1 MRKIDYTKIPCTTF
15 LSCVAF
21 IPFCTS
27 RTKLFYLNLHDFAI
41 KIIYNTKLLICNVF
55 WSIFRYV
62 FQAMKSVALISSKLQ
77 KCGSTGCCK
86 TCWQIRIIKII
97 NQNGNIKVLSTF
109 NPVLSI
115 LCRGIKKRAR
125 NEKIYKTNSRLQFN
139 SDSLNNNIWEFL
151 QKGAKNWV
159 QHFFR
164 KNVSARV
171 LHDFRDLKFVTRF
184 IVSILL

>member
-62 FQAMKSVALISSKLQ
+62 FQGMKSVALISSKLQ
-77 KCGSTGCCK
+77 KCGNTGWSK
-86 TCWQIRIIKII
+86 TFKEIYPYHHQSKTGKPTVIFISPCIRHSMSWNKETCTQWKDL
-97 NQNGNIKVLSTF
+97 QN
-109 NPVLSI
+109 
-115 LCRGIKKRAR
+115 
-125 NEKIYKTNSRLQFN
+125 
-139 SDSLNNNIWEFL
+139 
-151 QKGAKNWV
+151 
-159 QHFFR
+159 
-164 KNVSARV
+164 
-171 LHDFRDLKFVTRF
+171 KFPPP
-184 IVSILL
+184 I